1 MKDFLDWLFELDTPG
16 VFPVLFCIGCLSAV
30 FTAFITAFF
39 VHPVLG
45 IVFVVALTVGVPYV
59 AYRMRGK

>member
-1 MKDFLDWLFELDTPG
+1 MKDFLDWLFKSDTPG
-16 VFPVLFCIGCLSAV
+16 VFPVLFCMGCASAV
-30 FTAFITAFF
+30 FLVSVTCFW

-45 IVFVVALTVGVPYV
+45 IAFVVALTFGVPYV